1 MQAHTK
7 YSLPEKKRE
16 MSVKIGKVQNENVNR
31 KAESK

>member
-7 YSLPEKKRE
+7 YSLPEKRE